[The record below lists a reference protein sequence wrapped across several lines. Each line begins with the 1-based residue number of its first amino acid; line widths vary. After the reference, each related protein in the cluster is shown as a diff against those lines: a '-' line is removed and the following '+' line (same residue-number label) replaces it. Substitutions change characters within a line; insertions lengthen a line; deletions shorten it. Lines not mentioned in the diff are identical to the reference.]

1 MTRVVH
7 VRKAEFDIY
16 IGRAIKEFAESPWH
30 NPFHIEYGCGRD
42 CVLEKY
48 EVHVR
53 NSPELMAR
61 LGELRNKTLGCWCKD
76 KHGAG
81 KKCHGDVLVK
91 LVREVYADPED
102 AVQQAPKLQS

>member
-1 MTRVVH
+1 VTRVVH

-16 IGRAIKEFAESPWH
+16 IGRSIKEFTESPWH

-48 EVHVR
+48 EAHVR

-76 KHGAG
+76 KHGMG

-91 LVREVYADPED
+91 LVKEVYADTED
-102 AVQQAPKLQS
+102 AVQ